1 MNAFIHHGSR
11 MYASMYDIML
21 FRKETNLN
29 ILSMPVMPKPV
40 GVHNQTDSDRI
51 IIEWLYEVMTYLAKD
66 F

>member
-1 MNAFIHHGSR
+1 MTK
-11 MYASMYDIML
+11 L

-51 IIEWLYEVMTYLAKD
+51 IIEWLYEVM
-66 F
+66 

>member
-1 MNAFIHHGSR
+1 MNSFKNHGSP
-11 MYASMYDIML
+11 MYASMYDIIL

-51 IIEWLYEVMTYLAKD
+51 IIEWLYEVM
-66 F
+66 